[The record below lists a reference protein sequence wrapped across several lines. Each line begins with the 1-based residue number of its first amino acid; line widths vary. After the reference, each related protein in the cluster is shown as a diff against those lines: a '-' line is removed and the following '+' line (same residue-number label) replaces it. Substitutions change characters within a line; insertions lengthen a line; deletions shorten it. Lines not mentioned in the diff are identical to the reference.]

1 LGFAAK
7 RHGTGVS
14 EVGMNWLITSGCTG
28 SPINPAPGDLR
39 VGDIMTY
46 EEELLDKL
54 KDAGKWP
61 AFKNLGHLSILN
73 DIADGAFSKSSF
85 EGYIAAVAIYHQL
98 SADMV
103 ELLLNDIH
111 FVTQCSLYPLE
122 LRFEKKKTPMFGALL
137 DELEHNIDFKQKKDF
152 LFQCRR
158 LNEIRITMVH
168 KLTQQVFL
176 GSVNH
181 QAKAAK
187 DVLDQIFILFDEAH
201 DFFRACLHDIQ
212 KDFLSAD
219 IITEATY
226 VEPTKGSR
234 SRKPQQD
241 NPSDTAKPRR

>member
-1 LGFAAK
+1 
-7 RHGTGVS
+7 
-14 EVGMNWLITSGCTG
+14 
-28 SPINPAPGDLR
+28 
-39 VGDIMTY
+39 MTY

-73 DIADGAFSKSSF
+73 DMADRAFSKNSL
-85 EGYIAAVAIYHQL
+85 EGHIAAVAIYHQL

-103 ELLLNDIH
+103 GLLLDDIH
-111 FVTQCSLYPLE
+111 FLTQCSLYPLE
-122 LRFEKKKTPMFGALL
+122 LRFKKKKTPMFGTLL
-137 DELEHNIDFKQKKDF
+137 DELEHNVDFKQKKDF

-187 DVLDQIFILFDEAH
+187 DVFDQIFILFDEAH
-201 DFFRACLHDIQ
+201 DFFRVCLHDIQ

-219 IITEATY
+219 IITETTY
-226 VEPTKGSR
+226 IEPTKGSR
-234 SRKPQQD
+234 SRKPKQD
-241 NPSDTAKPRR
+241 NQANAAKPRH